1 MFKHSLKYQ
10 SLLFQ
15 SRQSFSVRP
24 KGDIEFH
31 EHDSF
36 MKVLLNKPKA
46 LNSLNLDMIRVLKS
60 EVSTMNK
67 AKAVW
72 F

>member
-1 MFKHSLKYQ
+1 MIKKILKYQ
-10 SLLFQ
+10 PIIFQ

-36 MKVLLNKPKA
+36 LKVLLNKPKA
-46 LNSLNLDMIRVLKS
+46 LNSLNLDMIRVLNS
-60 EVSTMNK
+60 ELSTMNK